1 MADDKW
7 ISELRADMPLA
18 EAARIA
24 LERRLPIVRERLP
37 AAVFQST
44 EDPEHVHQLR
54 VSTRRAAAALRIFAD
69 CLPARLLKKTKQSLR
84 RIRRSA
90 GEARDWDVFLEMIE
104 ARMSRAAN
112 THRPGLIFLAGV
124 AQSRR
129 LAAQEHLI
137 AAHADEAETFS
148 AWIDELLQTL
158 TKAEP
163 GEGTLRSLAHAM
175 LPTLLQEMHTAA
187 QGDLREYEALHQV
200 RILGKQLRY
209 AMELLANCFPP
220 EFREVHYAAVV
231 AMQEILGLAN
241 DSWTAWK
248 WLDDLRRQMAGRER
262 RYWKSCA
269 VGIDALARFHE
280 QRLITQRRKFDTW
293 WRGWQKTGAEEAFA
307 EMLRTA

>member
-7 ISELRADMPLA
+7 IAELRAEMPLV

-37 AAVFQST
+37 AAVFQSA
-44 EDPEHVHQLR
+44 EDVEHVHQLR
-54 VSTRRAAAALRIFAD
+54 VSTRRAAAALRIFTD
-69 CLPARLLKKTKQSLR
+69 CLPARLHKRTRQSLR

-104 ARMSRAAN
+104 GRMSRAAN

-129 LAAQEHLI
+129 LAAQEHLV
-137 AAHADEAETFS
+137 AAHADEAGPF
-148 AWIDELLQTL
+148 AGWIDEVLHTL
-158 TKAEP
+158 IQAKP
-163 GEGTLRSLAHAM
+163 GDSTVRSLAQSM
-175 LPTLLQEMHTAA
+175 LPTLLRELHAA
-187 QGDLREYEALHQV
+187 TQGDLNEYEALHQI

-231 AMQEILGLAN
+231 EMQEILGLAN

-262 RYWKSCA
+262 RYWKSCTT
-269 VGIDALARFHE
+269 GIDALSRFHE
-280 QRLITQRRKFDTW
+280 QRLLTQRRKFETW
-293 WRGWQKTGAEEAFA
+293 WRAWQKTGAEEAFA